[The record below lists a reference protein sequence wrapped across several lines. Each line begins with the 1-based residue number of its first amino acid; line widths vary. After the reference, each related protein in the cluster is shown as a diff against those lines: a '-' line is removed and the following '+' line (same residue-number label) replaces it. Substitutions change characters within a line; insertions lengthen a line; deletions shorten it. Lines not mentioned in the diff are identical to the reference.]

1 MKTFRYI
8 LSIGIA
14 AGAGLAIGILTAP
27 RSGKRTRAKLRD
39 DFDEKRAELEDIANK
54 KMKEA
59 KKTIKKSAQKQ
70 LENGKSILD
79 TAKKEL
85 PI

>member
-14 AGAGLAIGILTAP
+14 AGAGLAIGVLTAP
-27 RSGKRTRAKLRD
+27 RSGEKTRARLRD
-39 DFDEKRAELEDIANK
+39 GFDEKKSAMEDAASK
-54 KMKEA
+54 KLKEA
-59 KKTIKKSAQKQ
+59 KKLLTESAKKQ
-70 LENGKSILD
+70 LENSKSILD

-85 PI
+85 TS

>member
-14 AGAGLAIGILTAP
+14 AGAGLAIGVLTAP

-39 DFDEKRAELEDIANK
+39 EFDEKRAELEDIANK
-54 KMKEA
+54 KVKEA
-59 KKTIKKSAQKQ
+59 KKTIRKSAQKQ
-70 LENGKSILD
+70 LENGRSIID

-85 PI
+85 TS

>member
-14 AGAGLAIGILTAP
+14 AGAGLAIGVLTAP

-39 DFDEKRAELEDIANK
+39 EFDEKRAELEDIANK
-54 KMKEA
+54 KVKEA

-85 PI
+85 TI

>member
-27 RSGKRTRAKLRD
+27 RSGKRTRAMLRD
-39 DFDEKRAELEDIANK
+39 DFDEKKAELEDIANK